1 MRIARTCI
9 GTIALLCCLGY
20 TAFLINGCSNAS
32 DNQELEQASHGSK
45 SGDGYTFGTGPSKT
59 KPYPQTSN
67 VKTAGIPG
75 AKPRYEPLS
84 AGGNSDY
91 RVLGQTFKVWVD
103 CTSYQEV
110 GTASWYGPG
119 FHGNKTS
126 NGELYNQKGFTAAH
140 KNLPLP
146 SYVKVTNLENGKAV
160 IVRVNDRGPFH
171 GSRIIDLSE
180 GAAKAINMTKKGTAR
195 VKLEL
200 INTRGNSKTSS
211 TSTSS
216 SKTNKP
222 SNITINS
229 GKEVAQDAIAQVIKN
244 KTSNETVQN
253 LGKIGDFIN
262 ERNTNGSA
270 SAATTA
276 AAIGAGIALAGKA
289 NSNSNS
295 LTDSPVSSSQANSLS
310 SSKNEQLITLES
322 SVLPAN
328 AKYQVDYAVP
338 VNKNI
343 NSASNVSFSNTPSNA
358 ANNSNTTAAAA
369 NPSAADPSAAA
380 STDNSSASVS
390 SLAGSVK
397 SNGPLKDAST
407 GQQLDHGTYIQL
419 FSSSTLDGARKVKS
433 QMEARGTNPIVIISE
448 GGLFRV
454 RIGPVTANNL
464 SNALEQ
470 AHDAG
475 YPDAFVKQ
483 L

>member
-9 GTIALLCCLGY
+9 GTVALLCCLSY

-32 DNQELEQASHGSK
+32 DTQELEQASHGSK

-59 KPYPQTSN
+59 KPYPQTN
-67 VKTAGIPG
+67 TVKTAGVPG
-75 AKPRYEPLS
+75 AKPRKEPLS

-91 RVLGQTFKVWVD
+91 RVLGQNFKVWVD

-126 NGELYNQKGFTAAH
+126 NGEIYNQKGFTAAH

-180 GAAKAINMTKKGTAR
+180 GAAKAINMTQKGTAR

-200 INTRGNSKTSS
+200 INTRENTTTADK
-211 TSTSS
+211 
-216 SKTNKP
+216 NNAP
-222 SNITINS
+222 SNITIHS
-229 GKEVAQDAIAQVIKN
+229 GKEIAKDAITQIIKK

-262 ERNTNGSA
+262 EKNINNSA
-270 SAATTA
+270 SAATT
-276 AAIGAGIALAGKA
+276 IKAGIALASKIKR
-289 NSNSNS
+289 NNNS
-295 LTDSPVSSSQANSLS
+295 LTDSSITDTANSFS
-310 SSKNEQLITLES
+310 NIQNDQLITLETS
-322 SVLPAN
+322 ELPPDAN
-328 AKYQVDYAVP
+328 YQVDYAVP
-338 VNKNI
+338 MPKNTNTANNKN
-343 NSASNVSFSNTPSNA
+343 
-358 ANNSNTTAAAA
+358 
-369 NPSAADPSAAA
+369 
-380 STDNSSASVS
+380 STSSTESVR
-390 SLAGSVK
+390 SLTDSVK
-397 SNGPLKDAST
+397 SNGPLIDSVT
-407 GQQLDHGTYIQL
+407 GKQLEHGTYIQM
-419 FSSSTLDGARKVKS
+419 FSSSTLDGARKIKN
-433 QMEARGTNPIVIISE
+433 QMEARGIHPIVIIAE

-454 RIGPVTANNL
+454 RIGPVTESNL
-464 SNALEQ
+464 SKTLGQVHE
-470 AHDAG
+470 AG